1 MTAARGI
8 SILGCT
14 GSIGTNTLDI
24 VSRHPGSYKV
34 VCLASRSDWKGI
46 VSQARLYKPA
56 FVSLYDE
63 EAAGKARE
71 ELLHSGIEVLSGIEG
86 ILEAATSAEAEIV
99 VSSIVG
105 AAGIMP
111 TYAAVQ
117 AGKVVA
123 LANKEALVAAG
134 QVIMA
139 EARRT
144 GSAILPVDSEHSAVF
159 QALMGQERSAVRK
172 VHLTASGG
180 PFFGKNLD
188 YLKQVTPEMAL
199 NHPRW
204 EMGPKVTIDSATM
217 MNKGLEVIEAR
228 WLFDL
233 PAEDIEVIIHP
244 QSIVHSIVEYTDGS
258 MLAQMGATDMR
269 IPIAFA
275 LSYPRRLDLGLE
287 PLDLAAIRTLE
298 FYSPDPEMFPC
309 LGLAYEAL
317 RRENGIPAVMNAA
330 NEIAVEAFLEGKL
343 PFKSIPDVVKL
354 VMDDPPEFDPETLSG
369 VLKGDKAAREKTRK
383 AISHGATESTEKG

>member
-1 MTAARGI
+1 MTAERGV
-8 SILGCT
+8 SILGST
-14 GSIGTNTLDI
+14 GSIGRNTLDI
-24 VSRHPGSYKV
+24 VSRHPGSFTV
-34 VCLASRSDWKGI
+34 TSLASRSDWEGI
-46 VSQARLYKPA
+46 VKQALEFKPA
-56 FVSLYDE
+56 FVALFDE
-63 EAAGKARE
+63 EAAEKARKP
-71 ELLHSGIEVLSGIEG
+71 LVSMGIKVLSGIEG
-86 ILEAATSAEAEIV
+86 ILEAATAQKADIV

-180 PFFGKNLD
+180 PFFGKGPEVLD
-188 YLKQVTPEMAL
+188 QVTPEMAL

-204 EMGPKVTIDSATM
+204 KMGPKVTIDSATM

-228 WLFDL
+228 WLFDV
-233 PAEDIEVIIHP
+233 PADDIEVLIHP

-258 MLAQMGATDMR
+258 MLAQMGITDMR

-275 LSYPRRLDLGLE
+275 LSYPKRLDLGLE
-287 PLDLAAIRTLE
+287 PLDLASVRTLE
-298 FYSPDPEMFPC
+298 FHSPDLEMFPC
-309 LGLAYEAL
+309 LALAYEAL

-330 NEIAVEAFLEGKL
+330 NEIAVESFLDGKL
-343 PFKSIPDVVKL
+343 PFAAIPDVVKL
-354 VMDDPPEFDPETLSG
+354 VMDDPPDFDSETLSG
-369 VLKGDKAAREKTRK
+369 ILKGDQAARERARK
-383 AISHGATESTEKG
+383 AVSHRATEVAEKS